1 MVRVSQRYWL
11 EIELEAK
18 IHWLVK
24 DTRTEGE
31 DTWPPE
37 LVLIYCHLPAQK
49 AQVGAG

>member
-24 DTRTEGE
+24 DRRRG
-31 DTWPPE
+31 
-37 LVLIYCHLPAQK
+37 HLAT
-49 AQVGAG
+49 